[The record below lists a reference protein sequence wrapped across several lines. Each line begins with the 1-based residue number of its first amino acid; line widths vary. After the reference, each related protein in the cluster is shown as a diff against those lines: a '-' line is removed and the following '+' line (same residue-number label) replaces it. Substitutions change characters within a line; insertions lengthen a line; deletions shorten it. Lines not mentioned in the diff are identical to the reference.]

1 MMIFWALALF
11 LTTPPLPARAED
23 SPPIQRHLAYLH
35 LGDSLETVQ
44 KIYPPARD
52 WPSYVEPRGHVTRIK
67 VESYFAKKF
76 PQKVDTIWLG
86 FKGGSLVEIQLI
98 YDEEYTAQKTVED
111 LAGDLALIY
120 GEASRTEDKFWWMDD
135 ATVLMVFYT
144 QVPMI
149 RAGRRVVEMRTT
161 IQLMERALF
170 RRRD

>member
-1 MMIFWALALF
+1 MIFLALALI

-23 SPPIQRHLAYLH
+23 APAIQRHLAYLH
-35 LGDSLETVQ
+35 LGDSLESVQ

-76 PQKVDTIWLG
+76 PAKADTLWLG
-86 FKGGSLVEIQLI
+86 FKGGSLVEVQLI
-98 YDEEYTAQKTVED
+98 YDEQYTAEKTVEA

-120 GEASRTEDKFWWMDD
+120 GEASRTDDKFWWMDD
-135 ATVLMVFYT
+135 ASALRVFYT
-144 QVPMI
+144 QVPMM
-149 RAGRRVVEMRTT
+149 RAGRRVVELRTT

-170 RRRD
+170 RRRG